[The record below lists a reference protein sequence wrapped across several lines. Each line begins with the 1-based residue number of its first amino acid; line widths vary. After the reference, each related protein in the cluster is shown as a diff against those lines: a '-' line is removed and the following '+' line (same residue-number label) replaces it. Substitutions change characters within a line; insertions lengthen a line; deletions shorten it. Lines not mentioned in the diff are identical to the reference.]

1 MFANRKY
8 PILTATALAVA
19 FVVSG
24 CGSSLKQADA
34 INLKET
40 PVQVVDNMFA
50 VQTKDGLVL
59 QRMEAPVMERYST
72 DSLDYEYFPKGI
84 SVYAYTQE
92 GLLETYIRSDEA
104 RHISGT
110 KKAKGELWE
119 AYGNVV
125 LSNIIKKQTMETDTL
140 YWDRNKEE
148 LYTDCYVK
156 LYSEQGMMQGKG
168 MRSDDR
174 ARNAIL
180 LSVFDSFGVAED
192 ESKPAIDSVNFIGPL
207 LK

>member
-1 MFANRKY
+1 MFAKLKY
-8 PILTATALAVA
+8 TISTATALAVA

-24 CGSSLKQADA
+24 CGSSLREADA

-40 PVQVVDNMFA
+40 PVQVVVDMFA

-104 RHISGT
+104 RHINGN
-110 KKAKGELWE
+110 KKSEGELWE

-125 LSNIIKKQTMETDTL
+125 LSNIIKKETMETDTL
-140 YWDRNKEE
+140 YWDRDKEE

-156 LYSEQGMMQGKG
+156 LYSEQGLMQGKG

-174 ARNAIL
+174 ARNATL
-180 LSVFDSFGVAED
+180 LSVFDSFGMAED
-192 ESKPAIDSVNFIGPL
+192 ESKVSIDSVNFIGPL